1 MYVFVVTIR
10 KNVYFLTMRVN
21 IYVQQRWFIQWKL
34 LTLFKHR
41 GSQHL
46 VRNNTGKNN
55 PFQTQQQK
63 KLSLK
68 LEKCMKINI
77 L

>member
-1 MYVFVVTIR
+1 
-10 KNVYFLTMRVN
+10 MRVN

-34 LTLFKHR
+34 LTLFKQR

-46 VRNNTGKNN
+46 ARSNIGKNH
-55 PFQTQQQK
+55 PFQSQQQK
-63 KLSLK
+63 TLSLK

-77 L
+77 I

>member
-1 MYVFVVTIR
+1 MTIR
-10 KNVYFLTMRVN
+10 KNEYFLTMRMN

-34 LTLFKHR
+34 LTLFKQK

-46 VRNNTGKNN
+46 VRSNIVKNH
-55 PFQTQQQK
+55 PFQIQK
-63 KLSLK
+63 QKSLSLK

-77 L
+77 I